1 MPLEI
6 NVKISVIS
14 KDEKQLFELVRLLR
28 DHNPLDLVT
37 PVFGT
42 LEKISSMAE
51 LSMPDA
57 LVLDQPLVENSDLE
71 LLERLGQNYP
81 RMAFVLIC
89 QQNSPSFLIQA
100 MGAGVRAVLPSPAT
114 RETLLPTIA
123 RIEEKRGERY
133 QAPGKMLAFVS
144 CKGGSGATFLAANL
158 GHALATNENRRVALI
173 DLNLQFG
180 DASLLISD
188 QVPQATLYDICQQI
202 HRLDPSLLTSS
213 MVNVGPNYAVLAA
226 PEDPTRASDIRA
238 EHVDAILQLARRQ
251 YDFVLLDVGHSID
264 AVSIR
269 ALDQADMIFPVLQAT
284 LPYIRDG
291 KRLLDV
297 FRSLD
302 YQSEKILPIINRYEK
317 EAEIQLQD
325 MATALGCAVFR
336 TMPNDYQ
343 AASASVNHGVPVLK
357 AASGSPISKALL
369 DLAATLT
376 GQAAA
381 APSGWLSRLFKRA

>member
-1 MPLEI
+1 M
-6 NVKISVIS
+6 KISVIS
-14 KDEKQLFELVRLLR
+14 KDEKQLFELTRMLR
-28 DHNPLDLVT
+28 EHNPLDQVS
-37 PVFGT
+37 PIFGT
-42 LEKISSMAE
+42 LEKINGIAE

-57 LVLDQPLVENSDLE
+57 LVLDQPMVGNSDLE

-89 QQNSPSFLIQA
+89 QQNTPGFLMQA

-114 RETLLPTIA
+114 REALLPTIV

-133 QAPGKMLAFVS
+133 QPPGKVLAFVS

-158 GHALATNENRRVALI
+158 CHALATNENRRVALI

-202 HRLDPSLLTSS
+202 HRLDPSLLESS
-213 MVNVGPNYAVLAA
+213 MVNIAPNYAVLAA

-238 EHVDAILQLARRQ
+238 EHIDAILQLARRQ
-251 YDFVLLDVGHSID
+251 YDFILLDVGHSID

-302 YQSEKILPIINRYEK
+302 YDIGKIHPIVNRHEKD
-317 EAEIQLQD
+317 AEIRRQD
-325 MATALGCAVFR
+325 IATALGCEIFWS
-336 TMPNDYQ
+336 MPNDYQ

-357 AASGSPISKALL
+357 SSSGSPISRALL
-369 DLAATLT
+369 ELARTLT
-376 GQAAA
+376 GQAAT